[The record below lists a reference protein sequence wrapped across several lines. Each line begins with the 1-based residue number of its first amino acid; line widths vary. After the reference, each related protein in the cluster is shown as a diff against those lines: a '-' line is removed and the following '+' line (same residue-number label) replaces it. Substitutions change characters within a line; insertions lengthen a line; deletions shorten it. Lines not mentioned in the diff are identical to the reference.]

1 INSVNK
7 VLLLQHGLLVQVSR
21 SVKLLRCSALFSIA
35 VASTIPLVANA
46 TDEQDLFSLSF
57 EDLLDVQV
65 DIASKTSE
73 TLSSVPSTMS
83 VFSRKQIQALGVDNA
98 YEVMNFVPGMQSTRG
113 DWVGAVPKDHAR
125 GVYLDSGNVLVMING
140 ERVNESSFGKASVYM
155 PYIPI
160 EVIEKIEFIRGPGS
174 ALYGSNA
181 FLGVMNIVTSKE
193 RNALQ
198 LVVGNNGRYGATGQF
213 NTSFSD
219 DTSLFASISYDQK
232 DGESYPQGVKD
243 PLEALYLEAGVDY
256 KKLKLRARY
265 NETSLD
271 EFLNLA
277 GYSTQNQH
285 TSDNTF
291 VGIKYN
297 WVNNDKLKLDSSYS
311 YTKHNISSA
320 GLIAAFDDIPDFLLG
335 PAWQTTDSK
344 FETELSYQFENQWQ
358 LAAGIEYAEA
368 KQVEAGVRTSYYDDE
383 SMLVIIDPAY
393 YQQGIVTVMDFPEFA
408 SLKYTFETYSAY
420 GQLKIPYS
428 DALTLFVG
436 ARYDDVKDIDSKF
449 SPRLAAVYVI
459 NPEHTVKVQY
469 GESFRTPVTN
479 ELFSND
485 DVTVGNPSLRSESVK
500 TTELVWHYQTSELQ
514 ANAVLFYNELN
525 DFINIEPT
533 QSTDALF
540 TFANSFNTQNS
551 GIELDGTWQSS
562 KEFSVTGTYTQY
574 FEDPINASFKRFAS
588 LVSSYNL
595 SDSWQVSL
603 NLLWRDKVEVSSVTG
618 AHFKQS
624 AYSLVGGSLKWQL
637 NTNSQLMLKAENL
650 FGKKYNVFDPR
661 MDNGAVAG
669 TSEDLSLH
677 YQFNF

>member
-1 INSVNK
+1 
-7 VLLLQHGLLVQVSR
+7 LQHGLLVQVSR

-624 AYSLVGGSLKWQL
+624 AYSLVGGSVKWQL
-637 NTNSQLMLKAENL
+637 NANSQLMLKAENL

>member
-1 INSVNK
+1 M
-7 VLLLQHGLLVQVSR
+7 LLLQHGLLVQVSR

-198 LVVGNNGRYGATGQF
+198 LVVGNNGRYGVTGQF

-637 NTNSQLMLKAENL
+637 NANSQLMLKAENL

>member
-1 INSVNK
+1 M
-7 VLLLQHGLLVQVSR
+7 
-21 SVKLLRCSALFSIA
+21 
-35 VASTIPLVANA
+35 VANA
-46 TDEQDLFSLSF
+46 AEEQDLFSLSF
-57 EDLLDVQV
+57 EDLLNVQV
-65 DIASKTSE
+65 DIASKTNE
-73 TLSSVPSTMS
+73 TLSSVPSTIS

-140 ERVNESSFGKASVYM
+140 ERVNESSFGKASVYL
-155 PYIPI
+155 PYIPV

-193 RNALQ
+193 RNTLQ
-198 LVVGNNGRYGATGQF
+198 LVLGNNGRYGATGQF
-213 NTSFSD
+213 NTSLSD
-219 DTSLFASISYDQK
+219 DTSLFASFSYDQK

-256 KKLKLRARY
+256 KKLQLRARY

-277 GYSTQNQH
+277 GYSKQNQH
-285 TSDNTF
+285 NSDNTF

-297 WVNNDKLKLDSSYS
+297 WINNDKLKLDSSYS
-311 YTKHNISSA
+311 FTKHNISSA
-320 GLIAAFDDIPDFLLG
+320 GLIATFDDIPDFLVG

-344 FETELSYQFENQWQ
+344 FETELSYQFDNQWQ
-358 LAAGIEYAEA
+358 LAAGIEYSEA
-368 KQVEAGVRTSYYDDE
+368 KQTEAGVRTSYYDFDSE
-383 SMLVIIDPAY
+383 QIIIDPAFE
-393 YQQGIVTVMDFPEFA
+393 QQGIVSVMDFPEFS
-408 SLKYTFETYSAY
+408 SLRFTFETLSAY

-428 DALTLFVG
+428 DALTLFIG
-436 ARYDDVKDIDSKF
+436 ARYDDVKDIDSKL
-449 SPRLAAVYVI
+449 SPRLAGVYKI
-459 NPEHTVKVQY
+459 NSEHTVKLQY

-485 DVTVGNPSLRSESVK
+485 DVTIGNPSLRSESIK
-500 TTELVWHYQTSELQ
+500 TTELVWHYKTSELQ

-533 QSTDALF
+533 LSDDALF
-540 TFANSFNTQNS
+540 TFTNSFNTQNS
-551 GIELDGTWQSS
+551 GIELDSTWQSS
-562 KEFSVTGTYTQY
+562 KDFSITGTYTQY

-588 LVSSYNL
+588 IISSYNL

-603 NLLWRDKVEVSSVTG
+603 NLLWRDTVEVSSETG

-624 AYSLVGGSLKWQL
+624 AYSLLGGSLKWQL
-637 NTNSQLMLKAENL
+637 NNNSQLMLKAENL
-650 FGKKYNVFDPR
+650 LGKKYNAFDPR
-661 MDNGAVAG
+661 IDDGAVAG
-669 TSEDLSLH
+669 TTEELSLH

>member
-1 INSVNK
+1 MK
-7 VLLLQHGLLVQVSR
+7 F
-21 SVKLLRCSALFSIA
+21 LRCSALFSIA

-46 TDEQDLFSLSF
+46 TEEQDLFSLSF

-65 DIASKTSE
+65 DIASKTNE

-193 RNALQ
+193 RNTMQ

-213 NTSFSD
+213 NSSFSD
-219 DTSLFASISYDQK
+219 DAALFASFSYDQK

-243 PLEALYLEAGVDY
+243 PLEAIYLEAGVDY

-285 TSDNTF
+285 SSDNTF

-320 GLIAAFDDIPDFLLG
+320 GLIAAFDDIPDFFLG

-344 FETELSYQFENQWQ
+344 FETELSYQFDNQWQ
-358 LAAGIEYAEA
+358 LAAGVEYAEA
-368 KQVEAGVRTSYYDDE
+368 KQVKAGVRTNYYDDE

-408 SLKYTFETYSAY
+408 PLKYTFETYSAY

-428 DALTLFVG
+428 EALTLFIG
-436 ARYDDVKDIDSKF
+436 ARYDDVKDIDSKL
-449 SPRLAAVYVI
+449 SPRLAGVYVI

-514 ANAVLFYNELN
+514 ANAVFFYNELN

-533 QSTDALF
+533 QSNDALF

-624 AYSLVGGSLKWQL
+624 AYSLLGGSLKWQV
-637 NTNSQLMLKAENL
+637 NAKSQLTLKAENL
-650 FGKKYNVFDPR
+650 LGKKYNVFDPR

-669 TSEDLSLH
+669 TTEELSLH

>member
-1 INSVNK
+1 M
-7 VLLLQHGLLVQVSR
+7 LLLQHGLLVQVSR

-344 FETELSYQFENQWQ
+344 FETELSYQIENQWQ

-624 AYSLVGGSLKWQL
+624 AYSLVGGSVKWQL
-637 NTNSQLMLKAENL
+637 NANSQLMLKAENL

>member
-1 INSVNK
+1 M
-7 VLLLQHGLLVQVSR
+7 LLLQHRLLVQVCR
-21 SVKLLRCSALFSIA
+21 NVKFLRCSALFSIA

-46 TDEQDLFSLSF
+46 TEEQDLFSLSF

-65 DIASKTSE
+65 DIASKTNE

-193 RNALQ
+193 RNTMQ

-213 NTSFSD
+213 NSSFSD
-219 DTSLFASISYDQK
+219 DTSLFASFSYDQK

-243 PLEALYLEAGVDY
+243 PLEAIYLEAGVDY

-285 TSDNTF
+285 SSDNTF

-320 GLIAAFDDIPDFLLG
+320 GLIAAFDDIPDFFLG
-335 PAWQTTDSK
+335 PEWQTTDSK
-344 FETELSYQFENQWQ
+344 FETELSYQFDNQWQ
-358 LAAGIEYAEA
+358 LAAGVEYAEA
-368 KQVEAGVRTSYYDDE
+368 KQVKAGVRTNYYDDE

-408 SLKYTFETYSAY
+408 PLKYTFETYSAY

-428 DALTLFVG
+428 EALTLFIG
-436 ARYDDVKDIDSKF
+436 ARYDDVKDIDSKL
-449 SPRLAAVYVI
+449 SPRLAGVYVI

-514 ANAVLFYNELN
+514 ANAVFFYNELN

-533 QSTDALF
+533 QSNDALF

-624 AYSLVGGSLKWQL
+624 AYSLLGGSLKWQV
-637 NTNSQLMLKAENL
+637 NAKSQLTLKAENL
-650 FGKKYNVFDPR
+650 LGKKYNVFDPR

-669 TSEDLSLH
+669 TTEELSLH

>member
-1 INSVNK
+1 MK
-7 VLLLQHGLLVQVSR
+7 V
-21 SVKLLRCSALFSIA
+21 LRCSALFSIA

-46 TDEQDLFSLSF
+46 TEEQDLFSLSF
-57 EDLLDVQV
+57 EDLLNVQV

-83 VFSRKQIQALGVDNA
+83 IFSRKQIQALGVDNA

-213 NTSFSD
+213 NTSLSD
-219 DTSLFASISYDQK
+219 DSALFASFSYDQK

-243 PLEALYLEAGVDY
+243 PLEAIYLEAGVDY
-256 KKLKLRARY
+256 KKLQLRARY

-297 WVNNDKLKLDSSYS
+297 WINNDKLKLDSSYS
-311 YTKHNISSA
+311 YTKHNIASA
-320 GLIAAFDDIPDFLLG
+320 GLIASFDDIPDFLLG

-368 KQVEAGVRTSYYDDE
+368 KQVEAGVRSNYYDDE

-408 SLKYTFETYSAY
+408 SLKYTFETFSAY

-428 DALTLFVG
+428 DALNLFFG
-436 ARYDDVKDIDSKF
+436 ARYDDVKDIDSKL
-449 SPRLAAVYVI
+449 SPRLAGVYVI

-533 QSTDALF
+533 QSNDALF
-540 TFANSFNTQNS
+540 TFTNSFNTQNS

-618 AHFKQS
+618 AHFEQS
-624 AYSLVGGSLKWQL
+624 AYSLLGGSLKWQL
-637 NTNSQLMLKAENL
+637 NANSQLMLKAENL
-650 FGKKYNVFDPR
+650 LGKKYNVFDPR

-669 TSEDLSLH
+669 TTEDLSLH

>member
-1 INSVNK
+1 M
-7 VLLLQHGLLVQVSR
+7 
-21 SVKLLRCSALFSIA
+21 
-35 VASTIPLVANA
+35 VANA
-46 TDEQDLFSLSF
+46 AEEQDLFSLSF
-57 EDLLDVQV
+57 EDLLNVQV
-65 DIASKTSE
+65 DIASKTNE
-73 TLSSVPSTMS
+73 TLSSVPSTIS

-140 ERVNESSFGKASVYM
+140 ERINESSFGKASVYL
-155 PYIPI
+155 PYIPV

-198 LVVGNNGRYGATGQF
+198 FVVGNNGRYGATGQI
-213 NTSFSD
+213 NRIFSD
-219 DTSLFASISYDQK
+219 NTRIFANFAYEQK

-243 PLEALYLEAGVDY
+243 PLEAIYLDAGIDY
-256 KKLKLRARY
+256 KKLQLRARY

-277 GYSTQNQH
+277 GYSKQNQH
-285 TSDNTF
+285 NSDNTF

-297 WVNNDKLKLDSSYS
+297 WINNDKLKLDSSYS
-311 YTKHNISSA
+311 FTKHNISSA
-320 GLIAAFDDIPDFLLG
+320 GLIATFDDIPDFLVG

-344 FETELSYQFENQWQ
+344 FETELSYQFDNQWQ
-358 LAAGIEYAEA
+358 LAAGIEYSEA
-368 KQVEAGVRTSYYDDE
+368 KQTEAGVRTSYYDFDSE
-383 SMLVIIDPAY
+383 QIIIDPAFE
-393 YQQGIVTVMDFPEFA
+393 QQGIVSVMDFPEFS
-408 SLKYTFETYSAY
+408 SLKFTFETLSAY
-420 GQLKIPYS
+420 GQLKIPSS
-428 DALTLFVG
+428 DALTLFIG
-436 ARYDDVKDIDSKF
+436 ARYDDVKDIDSKL
-449 SPRLAAVYVI
+449 SPRLAGVYKI
-459 NPEHTVKVQY
+459 NSEHTVKLQY

-485 DVTVGNPSLRSESVK
+485 DVTIGNPSLRSESIK
-500 TTELVWHYQTSELQ
+500 TTELVWHYKTSELQ

-533 QSTDALF
+533 LSDDSLF
-540 TFANSFNTQNS
+540 TFTNSFNTQNS
-551 GIELDGTWQSS
+551 GIELDSTWQSS
-562 KEFSVTGTYTQY
+562 KDFSITGTYTQY

-588 LVSSYNL
+588 IISSYNL

-603 NLLWRDKVEVSSVTG
+603 NLLWRDTVEVSSETG

-624 AYSLVGGSLKWQL
+624 AYSLLGGSLKWQL
-637 NTNSQLMLKAENL
+637 NNNSQLMLKAENL
-650 FGKKYNVFDPR
+650 LGKKYNAFDPR
-661 MDNGAVAG
+661 IDNGAVAG
-669 TSEDLSLH
+669 TTEELSLH

>member
-1 INSVNK
+1 M
-7 VLLLQHGLLVQVSR
+7 
-21 SVKLLRCSALFSIA
+21 A

-46 TDEQDLFSLSF
+46 TEEQDLFSLSF

-65 DIASKTSE
+65 DIASKTNE

-125 GVYLDSGNVLVMING
+125 GVYLDSGNVLVMINS

-193 RNALQ
+193 RNTMQ

-213 NTSFSD
+213 NSSFSD
-219 DTSLFASISYDQK
+219 DAALFASFSYDQK

-243 PLEALYLEAGVDY
+243 PLEAIYLEAGVDY

-285 TSDNTF
+285 SSDNTF

-320 GLIAAFDDIPDFLLG
+320 GLIAAFDDIPDFFLG

-344 FETELSYQFENQWQ
+344 FETELSYQFDNQWQ
-358 LAAGIEYAEA
+358 LAAGVEYAEA
-368 KQVEAGVRTSYYDDE
+368 KQVKAGVRTNYYDDE

-408 SLKYTFETYSAY
+408 PLKYTFETYSAY

-428 DALTLFVG
+428 EALTLFIG
-436 ARYDDVKDIDSKF
+436 ARYDDVKDIDSKL
-449 SPRLAAVYVI
+449 SPRLAGVYVI

-514 ANAVLFYNELN
+514 ANAVFFYNELN

-533 QSTDALF
+533 QSNDALF

-624 AYSLVGGSLKWQL
+624 AYSLLGGSLKWQV
-637 NTNSQLMLKAENL
+637 NAKSQLTLKAENL
-650 FGKKYNVFDPR
+650 LGKKYNVFDPR

-669 TSEDLSLH
+669 TTEELSLH

>member
-1 INSVNK
+1 M
-7 VLLLQHGLLVQVSR
+7 
-21 SVKLLRCSALFSIA
+21 
-35 VASTIPLVANA
+35 VANA
-46 TDEQDLFSLSF
+46 AEEQDLFSLSF
-57 EDLLDVQV
+57 EDLLNVQV
-65 DIASKTSE
+65 DIASKTNE
-73 TLSSVPSTMS
+73 TLSSVPSTIS

-140 ERVNESSFGKASVYM
+140 ERVNESSFGKASVYL
-155 PYIPI
+155 PYIPV

-193 RNALQ
+193 RNTLQ
-198 LVVGNNGRYGATGQF
+198 LVLGNNGRYGATGQF
-213 NTSFSD
+213 NTSLSD
-219 DTSLFASISYDQK
+219 DTSLFASFSYDQK

-256 KKLKLRARY
+256 KKLQLRARY

-277 GYSTQNQH
+277 GYSKQNQH
-285 TSDNTF
+285 NSDNTF

-297 WVNNDKLKLDSSYS
+297 WINNDKLKLDSSYS
-311 YTKHNISSA
+311 FTKHNISSA
-320 GLIAAFDDIPDFLLG
+320 GLIATFDDIPDFLVG

-344 FETELSYQFENQWQ
+344 FETELSYQFDNQWQ
-358 LAAGIEYAEA
+358 LAAGIEYSEA
-368 KQVEAGVRTSYYDDE
+368 KQTEAGVRTSYYDFDSE
-383 SMLVIIDPAY
+383 QIIIDPAFE
-393 YQQGIVTVMDFPEFA
+393 QQGIVSVMDFPEFS
-408 SLKYTFETYSAY
+408 SLKFTFETLSAY

-428 DALTLFVG
+428 DALTLFIG
-436 ARYDDVKDIDSKF
+436 ARYDDVKDIDSKL
-449 SPRLAAVYVI
+449 SPRLAGVYKI
-459 NPEHTVKVQY
+459 NSEHTVKLQY

-485 DVTVGNPSLRSESVK
+485 DVTIGNPSLRSESIK
-500 TTELVWHYQTSELQ
+500 TTELVWHYKTSELQ

-533 QSTDALF
+533 LSDDALF
-540 TFANSFNTQNS
+540 TFTNSFNTQNS
-551 GIELDGTWQSS
+551 GIELDSTWQSS
-562 KEFSVTGTYTQY
+562 KDFSITGTYTQY

-588 LVSSYNL
+588 IISSYNL

-603 NLLWRDKVEVSSVTG
+603 NLLWRDTVEVSSETG

-624 AYSLVGGSLKWQL
+624 AYSLLGGSLKWQL
-637 NTNSQLMLKAENL
+637 NNNSQLMLKAENL
-650 FGKKYNVFDPR
+650 LGKKYNAFDPR
-661 MDNGAVAG
+661 IDNGAVAG
-669 TSEDLSLH
+669 TTEELSLH

>member
-1 INSVNK
+1 M
-7 VLLLQHGLLVQVSR
+7 
-21 SVKLLRCSALFSIA
+21 KLLRCSALFSIA
-35 VASTIPLVANA
+35 VASTIPMVANA

-57 EDLLDVQV
+57 EDLLNVQV

-160 EVIEKIEFIRGPGS
+160 EIIEKIEFIRGPGS

-213 NTSFSD
+213 NTSLSD
-219 DTSLFASISYDQK
+219 DTSLFASFSYDQK
-232 DGESYPQGVKD
+232 DGESYLQGVKD

-291 VGIKYN
+291 VGVKYN
-297 WVNNDKLKLDSSYS
+297 WINNDKLKLDSSYS

-368 KQVEAGVRTSYYDDE
+368 KQVEAGGRTNYYDDE

-428 DALTLFVG
+428 EALTLFVG
-436 ARYDDVKDIDSKF
+436 ARYDDVKDIDSKL
-449 SPRLAAVYVI
+449 SPRLAGVYVI
-459 NPEHTVKVQY
+459 NPEHTVKLQY

-533 QSTDALF
+533 QSNDALF
-540 TFANSFNTQNS
+540 TFTNSFNTQNS
-551 GIELDGTWQSS
+551 GIELDATWQSS
-562 KEFSVTGTYTQY
+562 KEFTVTGTYTQY

-624 AYSLVGGSLKWQL
+624 AYSLLGGSLKWQL
-637 NTNSQLMLKAENL
+637 NANSQLMLKAENL
-650 FGKKYNVFDPR
+650 LGKKYNVFDPR

-669 TSEDLSLH
+669 TTEDLSLH

>member
-1 INSVNK
+1 M
-7 VLLLQHGLLVQVSR
+7 
-21 SVKLLRCSALFSIA
+21 
-35 VASTIPLVANA
+35 VANA
-46 TDEQDLFSLSF
+46 AEEQDLFSLSF
-57 EDLLDVQV
+57 EDLLNVQV
-65 DIASKTSE
+65 DIASKTNE
-73 TLSSVPSTMS
+73 TLSSVPSTIS

-140 ERVNESSFGKASVYM
+140 ERINESSFGKASVYL
-155 PYIPI
+155 PYIPV

-193 RNALQ
+193 RNTLQ
-198 LVVGNNGRYGATGQF
+198 LVLGNNGRYGATGQF
-213 NTSFSD
+213 NTSLSD
-219 DTSLFASISYDQK
+219 DTSLFASFSYDQK

-256 KKLKLRARY
+256 KKLQLRARY

-277 GYSTQNQH
+277 GYSKQNQH
-285 TSDNTF
+285 NSDNTF

-297 WVNNDKLKLDSSYS
+297 WINNDKLKLDSSYS
-311 YTKHNISSA
+311 FTKHNISSA
-320 GLIAAFDDIPDFLLG
+320 GLIATFDDIPDFLIG

-344 FETELSYQFENQWQ
+344 FETELSYQFDNQWQ
-358 LAAGIEYAEA
+358 LAAGIEYSEA
-368 KQVEAGVRTSYYDDE
+368 KQTEAGVRTSYYDFDSE
-383 SMLVIIDPAY
+383 QIIIDPAFE
-393 YQQGIVTVMDFPEFA
+393 QQGIVSVMDFPEFS
-408 SLKYTFETYSAY
+408 SLKFTFETLSAY

-428 DALTLFVG
+428 DALTLFIG
-436 ARYDDVKDIDSKF
+436 ARYDDVKDIDSKL
-449 SPRLAAVYVI
+449 SPRLAGVYKI
-459 NPEHTVKVQY
+459 NSEHTVKLQY

-485 DVTVGNPSLRSESVK
+485 DVTIGNPSLRSESIK
-500 TTELVWHYQTSELQ
+500 TTELVWHYKTSELQ

-533 QSTDALF
+533 LSDDALF
-540 TFANSFNTQNS
+540 TFTNSFNTQNS
-551 GIELDGTWQSS
+551 GIELDSTWQSS
-562 KEFSVTGTYTQY
+562 KDFSITGTYTQY

-588 LVSSYNL
+588 IISSYNL

-603 NLLWRDKVEVSSVTG
+603 NLLWRDTVEVSSETG

-624 AYSLVGGSLKWQL
+624 AYSLLGGSLKWQL
-637 NTNSQLMLKAENL
+637 NNNSQLMLKAENL
-650 FGKKYNVFDPR
+650 LGKKYNAFDPR
-661 MDNGAVAG
+661 IDNGAVAG
-669 TSEDLSLH
+669 TTEELSLH

>member
-1 INSVNK
+1 M
-7 VLLLQHGLLVQVSR
+7 
-21 SVKLLRCSALFSIA
+21 KLLRCSALFSIA

-344 FETELSYQFENQWQ
+344 FETELSYQIENQWQ

-533 QSTDALF
+533 QSTNALF

-624 AYSLVGGSLKWQL
+624 AYSLVGGSVKWQL
-637 NTNSQLMLKAENL
+637 NANSQLMLKAENL

>member
-1 INSVNK
+1 M
-7 VLLLQHGLLVQVSR
+7 LLLQHGLLVQVSR

-57 EDLLDVQV
+57 EDLLNVQV

-160 EVIEKIEFIRGPGS
+160 EIIEKIEFIRGPGS

-198 LVVGNNGRYGATGQF
+198 LVVGNNGRYGTTGQF
-213 NTSFSD
+213 NTSLSD
-219 DTSLFASISYDQK
+219 DTELFASFSYDQK

-256 KKLKLRARY
+256 KKLQLRARY

-291 VGIKYN
+291 VGVKYN
-297 WVNNDKLKLDSSYS
+297 WINNDKLKLDSSYS

-368 KQVEAGVRTSYYDDE
+368 KQVEAGVRTNYYDDE

-436 ARYDDVKDIDSKF
+436 ARYDDVKDIDSKL
-449 SPRLAAVYVI
+449 SPRLAGVYVI

-533 QSTDALF
+533 QSNDALF
-540 TFANSFNTQNS
+540 TFTNSFNTQNS
-551 GIELDGTWQSS
+551 GIELDATWQSS

-624 AYSLVGGSLKWQL
+624 AYSLLGGSLKWQL
-637 NTNSQLMLKAENL
+637 NANSRLMLKAENL
-650 FGKKYNVFDPR
+650 LGKKYNVFDPR

-669 TSEDLSLH
+669 TTEDLSLH

>member
-1 INSVNK
+1 M
-7 VLLLQHGLLVQVSR
+7 LLLQHGLLVQVSR

-35 VASTIPLVANA
+35 VASTIPMVANA

-57 EDLLDVQV
+57 EDLLNVQV

-160 EVIEKIEFIRGPGS
+160 EIIEKIEFIRGPGS

-213 NTSFSD
+213 NTSLSD
-219 DTSLFASISYDQK
+219 DTELFASFSYDQK

-243 PLEALYLEAGVDY
+243 PLEALYLEAGVGY
-256 KKLKLRARY
+256 KKLQLRARY

-291 VGIKYN
+291 VGVKYN
-297 WVNNDKLKLDSSYS
+297 WINNDKLKLDSSYS

-368 KQVEAGVRTSYYDDE
+368 KQVEAGGRTNYYDDE

-436 ARYDDVKDIDSKF
+436 ARYDDVKDIDSKL
-449 SPRLAAVYVI
+449 SPRLACVYVI

-533 QSTDALF
+533 QSNDALF
-540 TFANSFNTQNS
+540 TFTNSFNTQNS

-624 AYSLVGGSLKWQL
+624 AYSLLGGSLKWQL
-637 NTNSQLMLKAENL
+637 NANSQLMLKAENL
-650 FGKKYNVFDPR
+650 LGKKYNVFDPR

-669 TSEDLSLH
+669 TTEDLSLH

>member
-1 INSVNK
+1 MD
-7 VLLLQHGLLVQVSR
+7 LF
-21 SVKLLRCSALFSIA
+21 RCSALFTIA
-35 VASTIPLVANA
+35 VASTSPVVANA
-46 TDEQDLFSLSF
+46 AEEQDLFSLSF
-57 EDLLDVQV
+57 EDLLNVQV
-65 DIASKTSE
+65 DIASKTNE
-73 TLSSVPSTMS
+73 TLSSVPSTIS

-140 ERVNESSFGKASVYM
+140 ERVNESSFGKASVYL
-155 PYIPI
+155 PYIPV

-193 RNALQ
+193 RNTLQ
-198 LVVGNNGRYGATGQF
+198 LVLGNNGRYGATGQF
-213 NTSFSD
+213 NTSLSD
-219 DTSLFASISYDQK
+219 DTSLFASFSYDQK

-256 KKLKLRARY
+256 KKLQLRARY

-277 GYSTQNQH
+277 GYSKQNQH
-285 TSDNTF
+285 NSDNTF

-297 WVNNDKLKLDSSYS
+297 WINNDKLKLDSSYS
-311 YTKHNISSA
+311 FTKHNISSA
-320 GLIAAFDDIPDFLLG
+320 GLIATFDDIPDFLVG

-344 FETELSYQFENQWQ
+344 FETELSYQFDNQWQ
-358 LAAGIEYAEA
+358 LAAGIEYSEA
-368 KQVEAGVRTSYYDDE
+368 KQTEAGVRTSYYDFDSE
-383 SMLVIIDPAY
+383 QIIIDPAFE
-393 YQQGIVTVMDFPEFA
+393 QQGIVSVMDFPEFS
-408 SLKYTFETYSAY
+408 SLKFTFETLSAY
-420 GQLKIPYS
+420 GQLKIPSS
-428 DALTLFVG
+428 DALTLFIG
-436 ARYDDVKDIDSKF
+436 ARYDDVKDIDSKL
-449 SPRLAAVYVI
+449 SPRLAGVYKI
-459 NPEHTVKVQY
+459 NSEHTVKLQY

-485 DVTVGNPSLRSESVK
+485 DVTIGNPSLRSESIK
-500 TTELVWHYQTSELQ
+500 TTELVWHYKTSELQ

-533 QSTDALF
+533 LSDDALF
-540 TFANSFNTQNS
+540 TFTNSFNTQNS
-551 GIELDGTWQSS
+551 GIELDSTWQSS
-562 KEFSVTGTYTQY
+562 KDFSITGTYTQY

-588 LVSSYNL
+588 IISSYNL

-603 NLLWRDKVEVSSVTG
+603 NLLWRDTVEVSSETG

-624 AYSLVGGSLKWQL
+624 AYSLLGGSLKWQL
-637 NTNSQLMLKAENL
+637 NNNSQLMLKAENL
-650 FGKKYNVFDPR
+650 LGKKYNAFDPR
-661 MDNGAVAG
+661 IDNGAVAG
-669 TSEDLSLH
+669 TTEELSLH

>member
-1 INSVNK
+1 M
-7 VLLLQHGLLVQVSR
+7 LLLQHGLLVQVSR
-21 SVKLLRCSALFSIA
+21 SVKLLRCSALFLIA

-98 YEVMNFVPGMQSTRG
+98 YEIMNFVPGMQSTRG
-113 DWVGAVPKDHAR
+113 DWVGTVPKDHAR

-232 DGESYPQGVKD
+232 DGESYSQGVKD

-624 AYSLVGGSLKWQL
+624 AYSLVGGSVKWQL
-637 NTNSQLMLKAENL
+637 NANSQLMLKAENL

>member
-1 INSVNK
+1 M
-7 VLLLQHGLLVQVSR
+7 
-21 SVKLLRCSALFSIA
+21 
-35 VASTIPLVANA
+35 VANA
-46 TDEQDLFSLSF
+46 AEEQDLFSLSF
-57 EDLLDVQV
+57 EDLLNVQV
-65 DIASKTSE
+65 DIASKTNE
-73 TLSSVPSTMS
+73 TLSSVPSTIS

-140 ERVNESSFGKASVYM
+140 ERVNESSFGKASVYL
-155 PYIPI
+155 PYIPV

-213 NTSFSD
+213 NTSLSD
-219 DTSLFASISYDQK
+219 DTSLFASFSYDQK

-256 KKLKLRARY
+256 KKLQLRARY

-277 GYSTQNQH
+277 GYSKQNQH
-285 TSDNTF
+285 NSDNTF

-297 WVNNDKLKLDSSYS
+297 WINNDKLKLDSSYS
-311 YTKHNISSA
+311 FTKHNISSA
-320 GLIAAFDDIPDFLLG
+320 GLIATFDDIPDFLVG

-344 FETELSYQFENQWQ
+344 FETELSYQFDNQWQ
-358 LAAGIEYAEA
+358 LAAGIEYSEA
-368 KQVEAGVRTSYYDDE
+368 KQTEAGVRTSYYDFDSE
-383 SMLVIIDPAY
+383 QIIIDPAFE
-393 YQQGIVTVMDFPEFA
+393 QQGIVSVMDFPEFS
-408 SLKYTFETYSAY
+408 SLKFTFETLSAY
-420 GQLKIPYS
+420 GQLKIPSS
-428 DALTLFVG
+428 DALTLFIG
-436 ARYDDVKDIDSKF
+436 ARYDDVKDIDSKL
-449 SPRLAAVYVI
+449 SPRLAGVYKI
-459 NPEHTVKVQY
+459 NSEHTVKLQY

-485 DVTVGNPSLRSESVK
+485 DVTIGNPSLRSESIK
-500 TTELVWHYQTSELQ
+500 TTELVWHYKTSELQ

-533 QSTDALF
+533 LSDDALF
-540 TFANSFNTQNS
+540 TFTNSFNTQNS
-551 GIELDGTWQSS
+551 GIELDSTWQSS
-562 KEFSVTGTYTQY
+562 KDFSITGTYTQY

-588 LVSSYNL
+588 IISSYNL

-603 NLLWRDKVEVSSVTG
+603 NLLWRDTVEVSSETG

-624 AYSLVGGSLKWQL
+624 AYSLLGGSLKWQL
-637 NTNSQLMLKAENL
+637 NNNSQLMLKAENL
-650 FGKKYNVFDPR
+650 LGKKYNAFDPR
-661 MDNGAVAG
+661 IDDGAVAG
-669 TSEDLSLH
+669 TTEELSLH

>member
-1 INSVNK
+1 

-35 VASTIPLVANA
+35 VASTIPMVANA

-57 EDLLDVQV
+57 EDLLNVQV

-160 EVIEKIEFIRGPGS
+160 EIIEKIEFIRGPGS

-198 LVVGNNGRYGATGQF
+198 LVVGNNGRYGATGRF
-213 NTSFSD
+213 NTSLSD
-219 DTSLFASISYDQK
+219 DTSLFASFSYDQK

-256 KKLKLRARY
+256 KKLQLRARY

-277 GYSTQNQH
+277 GYSKQNQH
-285 TSDNTF
+285 NSDNTF

-297 WVNNDKLKLDSSYS
+297 WINNDKLKLDSSYS
-311 YTKHNISSA
+311 FTKHNISSA
-320 GLIAAFDDIPDFLLG
+320 GLIATFDDIPDFLVG

-344 FETELSYQFENQWQ
+344 FETELSYQFDNQWQ
-358 LAAGIEYAEA
+358 LAAGIEYSEA
-368 KQVEAGVRTSYYDDE
+368 KQTEAGVRTSYYDFDSE
-383 SMLVIIDPAY
+383 QIIIDPAFE
-393 YQQGIVTVMDFPEFA
+393 QQGIVSVMEFPEFS
-408 SLKYTFETYSAY
+408 SLKFTFETLSAY

-428 DALTLFVG
+428 DTLTLFIG
-436 ARYDDVKDIDSKF
+436 ARYDDVKDIDSKL
-449 SPRLAAVYVI
+449 SPRLAGVYKI
-459 NPEHTVKVQY
+459 NSEHTVKLQY

-485 DVTVGNPSLRSESVK
+485 DVTIGNPSLRSESIK
-500 TTELVWHYQTSELQ
+500 TTELVWHYKTSELQ
-514 ANAVLFYNELN
+514 ANTVLFYNELN

-533 QSTDALF
+533 LSDDALF
-540 TFANSFNTQNS
+540 TFTNSFNTQNS
-551 GIELDGTWQSS
+551 GIELDSTWQSS
-562 KEFSVTGTYTQY
+562 KDFSITGTYTQY

-588 LVSSYNL
+588 IISSYNL

-603 NLLWRDKVEVSSVTG
+603 NLLWRDTVEVSSDTG

-624 AYSLVGGSLKWQL
+624 AYSLLGGSLKWQL
-637 NTNSQLMLKAENL
+637 NNNSQLMLKAENL
-650 FGKKYNVFDPR
+650 LGKKYNAFDPR
-661 MDNGAVAG
+661 IDNGAVAG
-669 TSEDLSLH
+669 TTEELSLH

>member
-1 INSVNK
+1 M
-7 VLLLQHGLLVQVSR
+7 
-21 SVKLLRCSALFSIA
+21 A
-35 VASTIPLVANA
+35 VASTSPVVANA
-46 TDEQDLFSLSF
+46 AEEQDLFSLSF
-57 EDLLDVQV
+57 EDLLNVQV
-65 DIASKTSE
+65 DIASKTNE
-73 TLSSVPSTMS
+73 TLSSVPSTIS

-140 ERVNESSFGKASVYM
+140 ERINESSFGKASVYL
-155 PYIPI
+155 PYIPV

-198 LVVGNNGRYGATGQF
+198 FVVGNNGRYGTTGQF
-213 NTSFSD
+213 NRIFSD
-219 DTSLFASISYDQK
+219 NTRIFANFSYEQK

-256 KKLKLRARY
+256 KKLQLRARY

-277 GYSTQNQH
+277 GYSEQNQH
-285 TSDNTF
+285 NSDNTF

-297 WVNNDKLKLDSSYS
+297 WINNDKLKLDSSYS
-311 YTKHNISSA
+311 FTKHNISSA
-320 GLIAAFDDIPDFLLG
+320 GLIATFDDIPDFLIG

-344 FETELSYQFENQWQ
+344 FETELSYQFDNQWQ
-358 LAAGIEYAEA
+358 LAAGIEYSEA
-368 KQVEAGVRTSYYDDE
+368 KQTEAGVRTSYYDFDSE
-383 SMLVIIDPAY
+383 QIIIDPAFE
-393 YQQGIVTVMDFPEFA
+393 QQGIVSVMDFPEFS
-408 SLKYTFETYSAY
+408 SLKFTFETLSAY

-428 DALTLFVG
+428 DALTLFIG
-436 ARYDDVKDIDSKF
+436 ARYDDVKDIDSKL
-449 SPRLAAVYVI
+449 SPRLAGVYKI
-459 NPEHTVKVQY
+459 NSEHTVKLQY

-485 DVTVGNPSLRSESVK
+485 DVTIGNPSLRSESIK
-500 TTELVWHYQTSELQ
+500 TTELVWHYKTSELQ

-533 QSTDALF
+533 LSDDALF
-540 TFANSFNTQNS
+540 TFTNSFNTQNS
-551 GIELDGTWQSS
+551 GIELDSTWQSS
-562 KEFSVTGTYTQY
+562 KDFSITGTYTQY

-588 LVSSYNL
+588 IISSYNL
-595 SDSWQVSL
+595 SGSWQVSL
-603 NLLWRDKVEVSSVTG
+603 NLLWRDTVEVSSDTG

-624 AYSLVGGSLKWQL
+624 AYSLLGGSLKWQL
-637 NTNSQLMLKAENL
+637 NNNSQLMLKAENL
-650 FGKKYNVFDPR
+650 LGKKYNAFDPR
-661 MDNGAVAG
+661 IDNGAVAG
-669 TSEDLSLH
+669 TTEELSLH

>member
-1 INSVNK
+1 M
-7 VLLLQHGLLVQVSR
+7 
-21 SVKLLRCSALFSIA
+21 
-35 VASTIPLVANA
+35 VANA
-46 TDEQDLFSLSF
+46 AEEQDLFSLSF
-57 EDLLDVQV
+57 EDLLNVQV
-65 DIASKTSE
+65 DIASKTNE
-73 TLSSVPSTMS
+73 TLSSVPSTIS

-140 ERVNESSFGKASVYM
+140 ERINESSFGKASVYL
-155 PYIPI
+155 PYIPV

-193 RNALQ
+193 RNTLQ
-198 LVVGNNGRYGATGQF
+198 LVLGNNGRYGATGQF
-213 NTSFSD
+213 NTSLSD
-219 DTSLFASISYDQK
+219 DTSLFASFSYDQK

-256 KKLKLRARY
+256 KKLQLRARY

-277 GYSTQNQH
+277 GYSKQNQH
-285 TSDNTF
+285 NSDNTF

-297 WVNNDKLKLDSSYS
+297 WINNDKLKLDSSYS
-311 YTKHNISSA
+311 FTKHNISSA
-320 GLIAAFDDIPDFLLG
+320 GLIATFDDIPDFLVG

-344 FETELSYQFENQWQ
+344 FETELSYQFDNQWQ
-358 LAAGIEYAEA
+358 LAAGIEYSEA
-368 KQVEAGVRTSYYDDE
+368 KQTEAGVRTSYYDFDSE
-383 SMLVIIDPAY
+383 QIIIDPAFE
-393 YQQGIVTVMDFPEFA
+393 QQGIVSVMDFPEFS
-408 SLKYTFETYSAY
+408 SLRFTFETLSAY

-428 DALTLFVG
+428 DALTLFIG
-436 ARYDDVKDIDSKF
+436 ARYDDVKDIDSKL
-449 SPRLAAVYVI
+449 SPRLAGVYKI
-459 NPEHTVKVQY
+459 NSEHTVKLQY

-485 DVTVGNPSLRSESVK
+485 DVTIGNPSLRSESIK
-500 TTELVWHYQTSELQ
+500 TTELVWHYKTSELQ

-533 QSTDALF
+533 LSDDALF
-540 TFANSFNTQNS
+540 TFTNSFNTQNS
-551 GIELDGTWQSS
+551 GIELDSTWQSS
-562 KEFSVTGTYTQY
+562 KNFSITGTYTQY

-588 LVSSYNL
+588 IISSYNL

-603 NLLWRDKVEVSSVTG
+603 NLLWRDTVEVSSETG

-624 AYSLVGGSLKWQL
+624 AYSLLGGSLKWQL
-637 NTNSQLMLKAENL
+637 NNNSQLMLKAENL
-650 FGKKYNVFDPR
+650 LGKKYNAFDPR
-661 MDNGAVAG
+661 IDDGAVAG
-669 TSEDLSLH
+669 TTEELSLH

>member
-1 INSVNK
+1 M
-7 VLLLQHGLLVQVSR
+7 
-21 SVKLLRCSALFSIA
+21 
-35 VASTIPLVANA
+35 VANA
-46 TDEQDLFSLSF
+46 AEEQDLFSLSF
-57 EDLLDVQV
+57 EDLLNVQV
-65 DIASKTSE
+65 DIASKTNE
-73 TLSSVPSTMS
+73 TLSSVPSTIS

-160 EVIEKIEFIRGPGS
+160 EIIEKIEFIRGPGS

-193 RNALQ
+193 RNTLQ
-198 LVVGNNGRYGATGQF
+198 LVLGNNARYGATGQF
-213 NTSFSD
+213 NTSLSD
-219 DTSLFASISYDQK
+219 DTSLFASFSYDQK

-256 KKLKLRARY
+256 KKLQLRARY

-291 VGIKYN
+291 VGVKYN
-297 WVNNDKLKLDSSYS
+297 WIDNDKLKLDSSYS
-311 YTKHNISSA
+311 FTKHNISSA
-320 GLIAAFDDIPDFLLG
+320 GLIATFDDIPDFLVG

-344 FETELSYQFENQWQ
+344 FETELSYQFDNQWQ
-358 LAAGIEYAEA
+358 LAAGIEYSEA
-368 KQVEAGVRTSYYDDE
+368 KQTEAGVRTSYYDFDSE
-383 SMLVIIDPAY
+383 QIIIDPAFE
-393 YQQGIVTVMDFPEFA
+393 QQGIVSVMDFPEFS
-408 SLKYTFETYSAY
+408 SLKFTFETLSAY

-428 DALTLFVG
+428 DALTLFIG
-436 ARYDDVKDIDSKF
+436 ARYDDVNDIDSKL
-449 SPRLAAVYVI
+449 SPRLAGVYKI
-459 NPEHTVKVQY
+459 NSEHTVKLQY

-485 DVTVGNPSLRSESVK
+485 DVTIGNPSLRSESIK
-500 TTELVWHYQTSELQ
+500 TTELVWHYKTSELQ

-533 QSTDALF
+533 LSDDALF
-540 TFANSFNTQNS
+540 TFTNSFNTQNS
-551 GIELDGTWQSS
+551 GIELDSTWQSS
-562 KEFSVTGTYTQY
+562 KNFSITGTYTQY

-588 LVSSYNL
+588 IISSYNL

-603 NLLWRDKVEVSSVTG
+603 NLLWRDTVEVSSETG

-624 AYSLVGGSLKWQL
+624 AYSLLGGSLKWQL
-637 NTNSQLMLKAENL
+637 NNNSQLMLKAENL
-650 FGKKYNVFDPR
+650 LGKKYNTFDPR
-661 MDNGAVAG
+661 IDDGAVAG
-669 TSEDLSLH
+669 TTEELSLH

>member
-1 INSVNK
+1 M
-7 VLLLQHGLLVQVSR
+7 LLLQHGLLVQVSR

-35 VASTIPLVANA
+35 VASTIPMVANA

-57 EDLLDVQV
+57 EDLLNVQV

-160 EVIEKIEFIRGPGS
+160 EIIEKIEFIRGPGS

-193 RNALQ
+193 RNTLQ
-198 LVVGNNGRYGATGQF
+198 LVLGNNGRYGATGQF
-213 NTSFSD
+213 NTSFND
-219 DTSLFASISYDQK
+219 DTSLFASFSYDQK

-256 KKLKLRARY
+256 KKLQLRARY

-291 VGIKYN
+291 VCIKYN
-297 WVNNDKLKLDSSYS
+297 WINNDKLKLDSSYS

-335 PAWQTTDSK
+335 PAWQTIDSK
-344 FETELSYQFENQWQ
+344 FETELSYQFDNQWQ

-368 KQVEAGVRTSYYDDE
+368 KQVEAGVRTNYYDDE

-436 ARYDDVKDIDSKF
+436 ARYDDVKDIDSKL
-449 SPRLAAVYVI
+449 SPRLAGVYVI

-533 QSTDALF
+533 QSNDALF
-540 TFANSFNTQNS
+540 TFTNSFNTQNS

-562 KEFSVTGTYTQY
+562 KEISVTGTYTQY

-624 AYSLVGGSLKWQL
+624 AYSLLGGSLKWQL
-637 NTNSQLMLKAENL
+637 NDNSQLMLKAENL
-650 FGKKYNVFDPR
+650 LGKKYNVFDPR

-669 TSEDLSLH
+669 TTEDLSLH

>member
-1 INSVNK
+1 MK
-7 VLLLQHGLLVQVSR
+7 F
-21 SVKLLRCSALFSIA
+21 LRCSALFSIA

-46 TDEQDLFSLSF
+46 TEEQDLFSLSF

-65 DIASKTSE
+65 DIASKTNE

-193 RNALQ
+193 RNTMQ

-213 NTSFSD
+213 NSSFSD
-219 DTSLFASISYDQK
+219 DTLLFASFSYDQK

-243 PLEALYLEAGVDY
+243 PLEAIYLEAGVDY

-285 TSDNTF
+285 SSDNTF

-320 GLIAAFDDIPDFLLG
+320 GLIAEFDDIPDFFLG
-335 PAWQTTDSK
+335 PEWQTTDSK
-344 FETELSYQFENQWQ
+344 FETELSYQFDNQWQ
-358 LAAGIEYAEA
+358 LAAGVEYAEA
-368 KQVEAGVRTSYYDDE
+368 KQVKAGVRTNYYDDE

-408 SLKYTFETYSAY
+408 PLKYTFETYSAY

-428 DALTLFVG
+428 EALTLFIG
-436 ARYDDVKDIDSKF
+436 ARYDDVKDIDSKL
-449 SPRLAAVYVI
+449 SPRLAGVYVI

-514 ANAVLFYNELN
+514 ANAVFFYNELN

-533 QSTDALF
+533 QSNDALF

-624 AYSLVGGSLKWQL
+624 AYSLLGGSLKWQV
-637 NTNSQLMLKAENL
+637 NAKSQLTLKAENL
-650 FGKKYNVFDPR
+650 LGKKYNVFDPR

-669 TSEDLSLH
+669 TTEELSLH

>member
-1 INSVNK
+1 M
-7 VLLLQHGLLVQVSR
+7 LLLQHGLLVQVSR

-35 VASTIPLVANA
+35 VASIIPLVANA

-113 DWVGAVPKDHAR
+113 DWVGAVPKDYAR

-198 LVVGNNGRYGATGQF
+198 LVVGSNGRYGATGQF

-383 SMLVIIDPAY
+383 SMLVIINPAY

-436 ARYDDVKDIDSKF
+436 ARYDDVKDIDSKL

-459 NPEHTVKVQY
+459 NPEHTVKLQY

-637 NTNSQLMLKAENL
+637 NANSQLMLKAENL

>member
-1 INSVNK
+1 MK
-7 VLLLQHGLLVQVSR
+7 F
-21 SVKLLRCSALFSIA
+21 LRCSALFSIA

-46 TDEQDLFSLSF
+46 TEEQDLFSLSF

-65 DIASKTSE
+65 DIASKTNE

-125 GVYLDSGNVLVMING
+125 GVYLDSGNVLVMINS

-193 RNALQ
+193 RNTMQ

-213 NTSFSD
+213 NSSFSD
-219 DTSLFASISYDQK
+219 DAALFASFSYDQK

-243 PLEALYLEAGVDY
+243 PLEAIYLEAGVDY

-285 TSDNTF
+285 SSDNTF

-320 GLIAAFDDIPDFLLG
+320 GLIAAFDDIPDFFLG

-344 FETELSYQFENQWQ
+344 FETELSYQFDNQWQ
-358 LAAGIEYAEA
+358 LAAGVEYAEA
-368 KQVEAGVRTSYYDDE
+368 KQVKAGVRTNYYDDE

-408 SLKYTFETYSAY
+408 PLKYTFETYSAY

-428 DALTLFVG
+428 EALTLFIG
-436 ARYDDVKDIDSKF
+436 ARYDDVKDIDSKL
-449 SPRLAAVYVI
+449 SPRLAGVYVI

-514 ANAVLFYNELN
+514 ANAVFFYNELN

-533 QSTDALF
+533 QSNDALF

-624 AYSLVGGSLKWQL
+624 AYSLLGGSLKWQV
-637 NTNSQLMLKAENL
+637 NAKSQLTLKAENL
-650 FGKKYNVFDPR
+650 LGKKYNVFDPR

-669 TSEDLSLH
+669 TTEELSLH

>member
-1 INSVNK
+1 M
-7 VLLLQHGLLVQVSR
+7 QHGLLVQVSR

-35 VASTIPLVANA
+35 VASTIPMVANA

-57 EDLLDVQV
+57 EDLLNVQV

-160 EVIEKIEFIRGPGS
+160 EIIEKIEFIRGPGS

-213 NTSFSD
+213 NTSLSD
-219 DTSLFASISYDQK
+219 DIELFASFSYDQK

-256 KKLKLRARY
+256 KKLQLRARY

-291 VGIKYN
+291 VGVKYN
-297 WVNNDKLKLDSSYS
+297 WINNDKLKLDSSYS

-368 KQVEAGVRTSYYDDE
+368 KQVEAGVRTNYYDDE
-383 SMLVIIDPAY
+383 SMLVIIGPAY

-420 GQLKIPYS
+420 GQLKVPYS

-436 ARYDDVKDIDSKF
+436 ARYDDVKDIDSKL
-449 SPRLAAVYVI
+449 SPRLAGVYVI

-533 QSTDALF
+533 QSNDALF
-540 TFANSFNTQNS
+540 TFTNSFNTQNS
-551 GIELDGTWQSS
+551 GIELDATWQSS

-624 AYSLVGGSLKWQL
+624 AYSLLGGSLKWQL
-637 NTNSQLMLKAENL
+637 NANSKLMLKVENL
-650 FGKKYNVFDPR
+650 LGKKYNVFDPR

-669 TSEDLSLH
+669 TTEDLSLH

>member
-1 INSVNK
+1 M
-7 VLLLQHGLLVQVSR
+7 LLLQHRLLVQVSR

-57 EDLLDVQV
+57 EDLLNVQV

-213 NTSFSD
+213 NTSLSD
-219 DTSLFASISYDQK
+219 DTALFASFSYDQK

-243 PLEALYLEAGVDY
+243 PLEAIYLEAGVDY
-256 KKLKLRARY
+256 KKLQLRARY

-277 GYSTQNQH
+277 GYSMQNQH

-291 VGIKYN
+291 VGVTYN
-297 WVNNDKLKLDSSYS
+297 WINNDKLKLDSSYS

-320 GLIAAFDDIPDFLLG
+320 GLIATFDDIPDFLLG

-428 DALTLFVG
+428 DSLTLFVG
-436 ARYDDVKDIDSKF
+436 ARYDDVKDIDSKL
-449 SPRLAAVYVI
+449 SPRLAGVYVI
-459 NPEHTVKVQY
+459 NPVHTVKVQY

-533 QSTDALF
+533 QSNEALF

-551 GIELDGTWQSS
+551 GIELDSTWQSS
-562 KEFSVTGTYTQY
+562 KNFSITGTYTQY

-624 AYSLVGGSLKWQL
+624 AYSLLGGSLKWQL
-637 NTNSQLMLKAENL
+637 NDNSQLMLKAENL
-650 FGKKYNVFDPR
+650 LGKKYNVFDPR

-669 TSEDLSLH
+669 TTEDLSLH

>member
-1 INSVNK
+1 M
-7 VLLLQHGLLVQVSR
+7 LLLQHGLLVQVSR

-57 EDLLDVQV
+57 EDLLNVQV

-160 EVIEKIEFIRGPGS
+160 EIIEKIEFIRGPGS

-213 NTSFSD
+213 NTSLSD
-219 DTSLFASISYDQK
+219 DTELFASFSYDQK

-256 KKLKLRARY
+256 KKLQLRARY

-291 VGIKYN
+291 VGVKYN
-297 WVNNDKLKLDSSYS
+297 WINNDKLKLDSSYS

-368 KQVEAGVRTSYYDDE
+368 KQVEAGVRTNYYDDE

-436 ARYDDVKDIDSKF
+436 ARYDDVKDIDSKL
-449 SPRLAAVYVI
+449 SPRLAGVYVI

-533 QSTDALF
+533 QSNDALF
-540 TFANSFNTQNS
+540 TFTNSFNTQNS
-551 GIELDGTWQSS
+551 GIELDATWQSS

-624 AYSLVGGSLKWQL
+624 AYSLLGGSLKWQL
-637 NTNSQLMLKAENL
+637 NANSRLMLKAENL
-650 FGKKYNVFDPR
+650 LGKKYNVFDPR

-669 TSEDLSLH
+669 TTEDLSLH

>member
-1 INSVNK
+1 M
-7 VLLLQHGLLVQVSR
+7 QHGLLVQVSR

-35 VASTIPLVANA
+35 VASTIPMVANA

-57 EDLLDVQV
+57 EDLLNVQV

-243 PLEALYLEAGVDY
+243 PLEALYLEAGVDF

-533 QSTDALF
+533 QSTDTLF

-588 LVSSYNL
+588 LVSRYNL

-637 NTNSQLMLKAENL
+637 NANSQLMLKAENL

>member
-1 INSVNK
+1 M
-7 VLLLQHGLLVQVSR
+7 LLLQHGLLVQVSR

-35 VASTIPLVANA
+35 VASTIPMVANA

-57 EDLLDVQV
+57 EDLLNVQV

-160 EVIEKIEFIRGPGS
+160 EIIEKIEFIRGPGS

-213 NTSFSD
+213 NTSLSD
-219 DTSLFASISYDQK
+219 DTELFASFSYDQK

-256 KKLKLRARY
+256 KKLQLRARY

-297 WVNNDKLKLDSSYS
+297 WINNDKLKLDSSYS

-368 KQVEAGVRTSYYDDE
+368 KQVEAGVRTNYYDDE

-449 SPRLAAVYVI
+449 SPRLAGVYVI

-514 ANAVLFYNELN
+514 ANAVIFYNELN

-533 QSTDALF
+533 QSNDALF
-540 TFANSFNTQNS
+540 TFTNSFNTQNS
-551 GIELDGTWQSS
+551 GIELDATWQSS

-624 AYSLVGGSLKWQL
+624 AYSLLGGSLKWQL
-637 NTNSQLMLKAENL
+637 NANSRLMLKAENL
-650 FGKKYNVFDPR
+650 LGKKYNVFDPR

-669 TSEDLSLH
+669 TTEDLSLH

>member
-1 INSVNK
+1 M
-7 VLLLQHGLLVQVSR
+7 LLLQHGLLVQVSR

-57 EDLLDVQV
+57 EDLLNVQV

-160 EVIEKIEFIRGPGS
+160 EIIEKIEFIRGPGS

-193 RNALQ
+193 RNTLQ

-213 NTSFSD
+213 NTSLSD
-219 DTSLFASISYDQK
+219 DTELFASFSYDQK

-256 KKLKLRARY
+256 KKLQLRARY

-291 VGIKYN
+291 VGVKYN
-297 WVNNDKLKLDSSYS
+297 WINNDKLKLDSSFS

-368 KQVEAGVRTSYYDDE
+368 KQVEAGVRTNYYDDE

-436 ARYDDVKDIDSKF
+436 ARYDDVKDIDSKL
-449 SPRLAAVYVI
+449 SPRLAGVYVI

-533 QSTDALF
+533 QSNDALF
-540 TFANSFNTQNS
+540 TFTNSFNTQNS
-551 GIELDGTWQSS
+551 GIELDATWQSS

-624 AYSLVGGSLKWQL
+624 AYSLLGGSLKWQL
-637 NTNSQLMLKAENL
+637 NANSRLMLKAENL
-650 FGKKYNVFDPR
+650 LGKKYNVFDPR

-669 TSEDLSLH
+669 TTEDLSLH

>member
-1 INSVNK
+1 M
-7 VLLLQHGLLVQVSR
+7 QHGLLVQVSR

-198 LVVGNNGRYGATGQF
+198 LVVGSNGRYGATGQF

-540 TFANSFNTQNS
+540 TFENSFNTQNS

>member
-1 INSVNK
+1 V
-7 VLLLQHGLLVQVSR
+7 
-21 SVKLLRCSALFSIA
+21 
-35 VASTIPLVANA
+35 VANA
-46 TDEQDLFSLSF
+46 AEEQDLFSLSF
-57 EDLLDVQV
+57 EDLLNVQV
-65 DIASKTSE
+65 DIASKTNE
-73 TLSSVPSTMS
+73 TLSSVPSTIS

-140 ERVNESSFGKASVYM
+140 ERINESSFGKASVYL
-155 PYIPI
+155 PYIPV

-198 LVVGNNGRYGATGQF
+198 FVVGNNGRYGATGQF
-213 NTSFSD
+213 NRIFSD
-219 DTSLFASISYDQK
+219 NTRIFANFAYEQK

-243 PLEALYLEAGVDY
+243 PLEAIYLDAGIDY
-256 KKLKLRARY
+256 KKLQLRARY

-277 GYSTQNQH
+277 GYSKQNQH
-285 TSDNTF
+285 NSDNTF

-297 WVNNDKLKLDSSYS
+297 WINNDKLKLDSSYS
-311 YTKHNISSA
+311 FTKHNISSA
-320 GLIAAFDDIPDFLLG
+320 GLIATFDDIPDFLVG

-344 FETELSYQFENQWQ
+344 FETELSYQFDNQWQ
-358 LAAGIEYAEA
+358 LAAGIEYSEA
-368 KQVEAGVRTSYYDDE
+368 KQTEAGVRTSYYDFDSE
-383 SMLVIIDPAY
+383 QIIIDPAFE
-393 YQQGIVTVMDFPEFA
+393 QQGIVSVMDFPEFS
-408 SLKYTFETYSAY
+408 SLKFTFETLSAY

-428 DALTLFVG
+428 DALTLFIG
-436 ARYDDVKDIDSKF
+436 ARYDDVKDIDSKL
-449 SPRLAAVYVI
+449 SPRLAGVYKI
-459 NPEHTVKVQY
+459 NSEHTVKLQY

-485 DVTVGNPSLRSESVK
+485 DVTIGNPSLRSESIK
-500 TTELVWHYQTSELQ
+500 TTELVWHYKTSELQ

-533 QSTDALF
+533 LSDDALF
-540 TFANSFNTQNS
+540 TFTNSFNTQNS
-551 GIELDGTWQSS
+551 GIELDSTWQSS
-562 KEFSVTGTYTQY
+562 KDFSITGTYTQY

-588 LVSSYNL
+588 IISSYNL

-603 NLLWRDKVEVSSVTG
+603 NLLWRDTVEVSSETG

-624 AYSLVGGSLKWQL
+624 AYSLLGGSLKWQL
-637 NTNSQLMLKAENL
+637 NNNSQLMLKAENL
-650 FGKKYNVFDPR
+650 LGKKYNAFDPR
-661 MDNGAVAG
+661 IDDGAVAG
-669 TSEDLSLH
+669 TTEELSLH

>member
-1 INSVNK
+1 M
-7 VLLLQHGLLVQVSR
+7 QHGLLVQVSR

-198 LVVGNNGRYGATGQF
+198 LVVGSNGRYGATGQF

-243 PLEALYLEAGVDY
+243 PLEALYLEAGVDF

-637 NTNSQLMLKAENL
+637 NANSQLMLKAENL

>member
-1 INSVNK
+1 M
-7 VLLLQHGLLVQVSR
+7 QHGLLVQVSR

-35 VASTIPLVANA
+35 VASTIPMVANA

-57 EDLLDVQV
+57 EDLLNVQV

-160 EVIEKIEFIRGPGS
+160 EIIEKIEFIRGPGS

-213 NTSFSD
+213 NTSLSD
-219 DTSLFASISYDQK
+219 DTALFASFSYDQK

-256 KKLKLRARY
+256 KKLQLRARY

-291 VGIKYN
+291 VGVKYN
-297 WVNNDKLKLDSSYS
+297 WINNDKLKLDSSYS

-624 AYSLVGGSLKWQL
+624 AYSLVGGSVKWQL
-637 NTNSQLMLKAENL
+637 NANSQLMLKAENL

>member
-1 INSVNK
+1 MK
-7 VLLLQHGLLVQVSR
+7 F
-21 SVKLLRCSALFSIA
+21 LRCSALFSIA

-46 TDEQDLFSLSF
+46 TEEQDLFSLSF

-65 DIASKTSE
+65 DIASKTNE

-181 FLGVMNIVTSKE
+181 FLGAMNIVTSKE
-193 RNALQ
+193 RNTMQ

-213 NTSFSD
+213 NSSFSD
-219 DTSLFASISYDQK
+219 DTSLFASFSYDQK

-243 PLEALYLEAGVDY
+243 PLEAIYLEAGVDY

-285 TSDNTF
+285 SSDNTF

-320 GLIAAFDDIPDFLLG
+320 GLIAEFDDIPDFFLG
-335 PAWQTTDSK
+335 PEWQTTDSK
-344 FETELSYQFENQWQ
+344 FETELSYQFDNQWQ
-358 LAAGIEYAEA
+358 LAAGVEYAEA
-368 KQVEAGVRTSYYDDE
+368 KQVKAGVRTNYYDDE

-408 SLKYTFETYSAY
+408 PLKYTFETYSAY

-428 DALTLFVG
+428 EALTLFIG
-436 ARYDDVKDIDSKF
+436 ARYDDVKDIDSKL
-449 SPRLAAVYVI
+449 SPRLAGVYVI

-514 ANAVLFYNELN
+514 ANAVFFYNELN

-533 QSTDALF
+533 QSNDALF

-624 AYSLVGGSLKWQL
+624 AYSLLGGSLKWQV
-637 NTNSQLMLKAENL
+637 NAKSQLTLKAENL
-650 FGKKYNVFDPR
+650 LGKKYNVFDPR

-669 TSEDLSLH
+669 TTEELSLH

>member
-1 INSVNK
+1 
-7 VLLLQHGLLVQVSR
+7 VLLLQHRLLVQVCR
-21 SVKLLRCSALFSIA
+21 NVKFLRCSALFSIA

-46 TDEQDLFSLSF
+46 TEEQDLFSLSF

-65 DIASKTSE
+65 DIASKTNE

-125 GVYLDSGNVLVMING
+125 GVYLDSGNVLVMINS

-193 RNALQ
+193 RNTMQ

-213 NTSFSD
+213 NSSFSD
-219 DTSLFASISYDQK
+219 DAALFASFSYDQK

-243 PLEALYLEAGVDY
+243 PLEAIYLEAGVDY

-285 TSDNTF
+285 SSDNTF

-320 GLIAAFDDIPDFLLG
+320 GLIAAFDDIPDFFLG

-344 FETELSYQFENQWQ
+344 FETELSYQFDNQWQ
-358 LAAGIEYAEA
+358 LAAGVEYAEA
-368 KQVEAGVRTSYYDDE
+368 KQVKAGVRTNYYDDE

-408 SLKYTFETYSAY
+408 PLKYTFETYSAY

-428 DALTLFVG
+428 EALTLFIG
-436 ARYDDVKDIDSKF
+436 ARYDDVKDIDSKL
-449 SPRLAAVYVI
+449 SPRLAGVYVI

-514 ANAVLFYNELN
+514 ANAVFFYNELN

-533 QSTDALF
+533 QSNDALF

-624 AYSLVGGSLKWQL
+624 AYSLLGGSLKWQV
-637 NTNSQLMLKAENL
+637 NAKSQLTLKAENL
-650 FGKKYNVFDPR
+650 LGKKYNVFDPR

-669 TSEDLSLH
+669 TTEELSLH